1 MATCGSILEKVIA
14 DLDFAIARLKMLGDV
29 NGMHELEEIAEDL
42 ERAYRKLKLIAIK
55 NEKKLSD
62 AEDGDRTMLDACKP

>member
-1 MATCGSILEKVIA
+1 MATCGKLEKILS
-14 DLDFAIARLKMLGDV
+14 DLDFTIAQLKMLSEANGDTP
-29 NGMHELEEIAEDL
+29 ELMELTEEL